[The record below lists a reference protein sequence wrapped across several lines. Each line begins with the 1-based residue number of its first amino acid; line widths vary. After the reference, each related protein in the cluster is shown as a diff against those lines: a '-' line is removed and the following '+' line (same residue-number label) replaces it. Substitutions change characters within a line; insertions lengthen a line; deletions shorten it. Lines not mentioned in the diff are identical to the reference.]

1 MEKRIFEFSR
11 LQLWDY
17 ITIGL
22 YLVLTIYIHLTF
34 TKDTFPSYAN
44 LLIFGYIFGT
54 MMFNYLFN
62 YKSLRNMTVFSIWIL
77 FGLYH
82 FWLFKHLENVKE
94 MYYDSRHIAYG
105 LKYSIVVLVIQ
116 QIFRF
121 SYIKLTNMEL
131 VAPVK
136 GGGTDIFD
144 NRYPNIL
151 DFAFFAL
158 YVFIIV
164 GIGFI

>member
-1 MEKRIFEFSR
+1 
-11 LQLWDY
+11 
-17 ITIGL
+17 
-22 YLVLTIYIHLTF
+22 
-34 TKDTFPSYAN
+34 
-44 LLIFGYIFGT
+44 
-54 MMFNYLFN
+54 
-62 YKSLRNMTVFSIWIL
+62 
-77 FGLYH
+77 
-82 FWLFKHLENVKE
+82 
-94 MYYDSRHIAYG
+94 
-105 LKYSIVVLVIQ
+105 
-116 QIFRF
+116 
-121 SYIKLTNMEL
+121 MEL